1 MEDLSFSALAP
12 RFGTRP
18 VMGTWSEI
26 GTSQMNGGALSWSGL
41 WSGLKSFGSSLASTA
56 NKAWNSGAVQSV
68 RNKLKDADVQGK
80 IGEVLASGVH
90 GALDV
95 ANQAVSH
102 AVDRKLQ
109 QQQLRQQQLLRQQR
123 EQMGVMEPSYE
134 METDEL
140 PPPPKELLLPPP
152 PPSAPPAAATPARR
166 PAKRPAASTGTQE
179 ILIRS
184 DEPPPY
190 EELYPDKAGIPA
202 TLELRPET
210 KLPAVAH
217 NKMRP
222 PPPLTSTTT
231 SAAAAPAPA
240 PAAPVRRR
248 PAAAAPA
255 SSKAPQ
261 MGVRARGWQ
270 NKLNTIVGLGVRT
283 CKRRRCY

>member
-123 EQMGVMEPSYE
+123 EQMGIVEPSYE

-152 PPSAPPAAATPARR
+152 PPPSAPPAAATPARR
-166 PAKRPAASTGTQE
+166 PAKRPATGTQE

-202 TLELRPET
+202 TLELRPPPET

-222 PPPLTSTTT
+222 PPPLTAPTT
-231 SAAAAPAPA
+231 PAPVPT

-248 PAAAAPA
+248 PAAAPA

-270 NKLNTIVGLGVRT
+270 NKLNTIVGLGVRAT
-283 CKRRRCY
+283 KRRRCY

>member
-56 NKAWNSGAVQSV
+56 NKAWNSGAVTSV

-109 QQQLRQQQLLRQQR
+109 MQQLRQQQLLRQQR
-123 EQMGVMEPSYE
+123 EQMGVVEPSYE

-140 PPPPKELLLPPP
+140 PPPPKELLVPPPP
-152 PPSAPPAAATPARR
+152 PPSAPPASAAPARR
-166 PAKRPAASTGTQE
+166 PAKRPATGTQE

-202 TLELRPET
+202 TLELRPPPET

-222 PPPLTSTTT
+222 PPPLAPPTTP
-231 SAAAAPAPA
+231 APAPT

-248 PAAAAPA
+248 PAAAPA

-270 NKLNTIVGLGVRT
+270 NKLNTIVGLGVRAT
-283 CKRRRCY
+283 KRRRCY

>member
-152 PPSAPPAAATPARR
+152 PPPSAPPAAATPARR

-202 TLELRPET
+202 TLELRPPPET

-222 PPPLTSTTT
+222 PPPLTAPTT
-231 SAAAAPAPA
+231 PA

-248 PAAAAPA
+248 PAAAPAAAPA

-261 MGVRARGWQ
+261 VGVRARGWQ

>member
-123 EQMGVMEPSYE
+123 EQMGLVEPSYE

-140 PPPPKELLLPPP
+140 PPPPEDLLPPP
-152 PPSAPPAAATPARR
+152 PPPPPASATPARR
-166 PAKRPAASTGTQE
+166 PVKRPAATQE
-179 ILIRS
+179 IIIRS

-222 PPPLTSTTT
+222 PPPLTAPTT
-231 SAAAAPAPA
+231 PAPA

-248 PAAAAPA
+248 PAAAPA

-270 NKLNTIVGLGVRT
+270 NKLNNIVGLGVRT
-283 CKRRRCY
+283 SKRRRCY

>member
-109 QQQLRQQQLLRQQR
+109 MQQLRQQQLLRQQR

-140 PPPPKELLLPPP
+140 PPPPKELLVPPPP
-152 PPSAPPAAATPARR
+152 PPSAPPASAAPARR
-166 PAKRPAASTGTQE
+166 PAKRPATGTHE

-202 TLELRPET
+202 TLELRPPPET

-222 PPPLTSTTT
+222 PPPLTAPTTP
-231 SAAAAPAPA
+231 APAPA

-248 PAAAAPA
+248 PAAAPA

-270 NKLNTIVGLGVRT
+270 NKLNTIVGLGVRAT
-283 CKRRRCY
+283 KRRRCY

>member
-152 PPSAPPAAATPARR
+152 PPPSAPPAAAPPARR
-166 PAKRPAASTGTQE
+166 PAT
-179 ILIRS
+179 
-184 DEPPPY
+184 
-190 EELYPDKAGIPA
+190 
-202 TLELRPET
+202 
-210 KLPAVAH
+210 
-217 NKMRP
+217 
-222 PPPLTSTTT
+222 
-231 SAAAAPAPA
+231 
-240 PAAPVRRR
+240 R
-248 PAAAAPA
+248 PAAAEVNPRPPMCSAPR
-255 SSKAPQ
+255 Q
-261 MGVRARGWQ
+261 
-270 NKLNTIVGLGVRT
+270 
-283 CKRRRCY
+283 

>member
-109 QQQLRQQQLLRQQR
+109 MQQLRQQQLLRQQR
-123 EQMGVMEPSYE
+123 EQMGVVEPSYE

-152 PPSAPPAAATPARR
+152 PPPSAPPAAVTPARR
-166 PAKRPAASTGTQE
+166 PAKRPATGTQE

-202 TLELRPET
+202 TLELRPPPET

-222 PPPLTSTTT
+222 PPPLTAPTT
-231 SAAAAPAPA
+231 SAPAAA

-248 PAAAAPA
+248 PAAAPA

-270 NKLNTIVGLGVRT
+270 NKLNTIVGLGVRAT
-283 CKRRRCY
+283 KRRRCY

>member
-152 PPSAPPAAATPARR
+152 PPPSAPPAAATPARR

-202 TLELRPET
+202 TLELRPPPET

-222 PPPLTSTTT
+222 PPPLTAPTT
-231 SAAAAPAPA
+231 PAPA

-270 NKLNTIVGLGVRT
+270 TKLNTIVGLGVRT

>member
-1 MEDLSFSALAP
+1 M
-12 RFGTRP
+12 
-18 VMGTWSEI
+18 
-26 GTSQMNGGALSWSGL
+26 
-41 WSGLKSFGSSLASTA
+41 
-56 NKAWNSGAVQSV
+56 
-68 RNKLKDADVQGK
+68 
-80 IGEVLASGVH
+80 
-90 GALDV
+90 

-109 QQQLRQQQLLRQQR
+109 MQQLRQQQLLRQQR
-123 EQMGVMEPSYE
+123 EQMGVVEPSYE

-152 PPSAPPAAATPARR
+152 PPPPSAPPASAAPARR
-166 PAKRPAASTGTQE
+166 PAKRPATGTQE

-202 TLELRPET
+202 TLELRPPPET

-222 PPPLTSTTT
+222 PPPLTAPTT
-231 SAAAAPAPA
+231 PAPA

-248 PAAAAPA
+248 PAAAPA

-261 MGVRARGWQ
+261 VGVRARGWQ

>member
-41 WSGLKSFGSSLASTA
+41 LSGLKSFGSSLASTA

-123 EQMGVMEPSYE
+123 EQMGLVEPSYE

-140 PPPPKELLLPPP
+140 PPPPEDLLPPPPP
-152 PPSAPPAAATPARR
+152 PPSAPPASTAPARR

-202 TLELRPET
+202 TLELRPPPET

-222 PPPLTSTTT
+222 PPPLTAPTTP
-231 SAAAAPAPA
+231 APAPA

-248 PAAAAPA
+248 PAAAPA

-270 NKLNTIVGLGVRT
+270 NKLNTIVGLGVRAT
-283 CKRRRCY
+283 KRRRCY

>member
-123 EQMGVMEPSYE
+123 EQMGLVEPSYE

-152 PPSAPPAAATPARR
+152 PPPSAPPAAATPARR
-166 PAKRPAASTGTQE
+166 PAKRPASTGTQE

-202 TLELRPET
+202 TLELRPPPET

-222 PPPLTSTTT
+222 PPPLTAPTT
-231 SAAAAPAPA
+231 SAPAAA

-248 PAAAAPA
+248 PAAAPA

-270 NKLNTIVGLGVRT
+270 NKLNTIVGLGVRAT
-283 CKRRRCY
+283 KRRRCY

>member
-140 PPPPKELLLPPP
+140 PPPPEDLLPPP
-152 PPSAPPAAATPARR
+152 PPPPPASATPARR
-166 PAKRPAASTGTQE
+166 PVKRPAATQE
-179 ILIRS
+179 IIIRS

-202 TLELRPET
+202 TLELRPPPET

-222 PPPLTSTTT
+222 PPPLTAPTT
-231 SAAAAPAPA
+231 SAPA

-248 PAAAAPA
+248 PAAAPA

-270 NKLNTIVGLGVRT
+270 NKLNTIVGLGVRAT
-283 CKRRRCY
+283 KRRRCY

>member
-123 EQMGVMEPSYE
+123 EQMGLVEPSYE

-140 PPPPKELLLPPP
+140 PPPPEDLLPPP
-152 PPSAPPAAATPARR
+152 PPPPPASATPARR
-166 PAKRPAASTGTQE
+166 PVKRPAATQE
-179 ILIRS
+179 IIIRS

-231 SAAAAPAPA
+231 SSAAAAPAPA

-248 PAAAAPA
+248 PASAPAAAPA

-261 MGVRARGWQ
+261 VGVRARGWQ

>member
-123 EQMGVMEPSYE
+123 EQMGLVEPSYE

-140 PPPPKELLLPPP
+140 PPPPEELLPPP
-152 PPSAPPAAATPARR
+152 PPPPASVTPARR
-166 PAKRPAASTGTQE
+166 PVKRPAATQE
-179 ILIRS
+179 IIIRS

-202 TLELRPET
+202 TLELRPPPET

-231 SAAAAPAPA
+231 SSAAAAPAPA

-248 PAAAAPA
+248 PAAAPAAAPA
-255 SSKAPQ
+255 SSKATQ

-270 NKLNTIVGLGVRT
+270 NKLNTIVGLGVRAS
-283 CKRRRCY
+283 KRRRCY